1 MVTTVS
7 PIRPPSPKGHFI
19 RGHLPELRRDWIG
32 FLTACA
38 RDYGGV
44 VLLRFGNRTVYFVAA
59 PDAIETVLVTKSR
72 DVIKNFALRKSRTVL
87 GNGLLTSEGDFW
99 RRQRRLMQPAFH
111 RQRIAG
117 YGTRIV
123 EMTEQMLESW
133 KHGQVRDI
141 HADMMELTLYI
152 ISKTVF
158 DVDVR
163 GMANT
168 IDAALSVLMDD
179 FTQRLSSPIL
189 FLVPSSVPLPA
200 NLRVRAAVQQLD
212 TLIYRIINERRT
224 SGEDRGDLLSM
235 LLHAQDEDDGSQ
247 MSDTQLRDEVFTLM
261 LAGHETTAL
270 ALSWAWYL
278 LAQNPVAETRL
289 HEELQSVLNDRVP
302 TMDDLPHLHYT
313 EMVILETMRLYPP
326 SWLIGREAMEP
337 FTLGDYDVPVG
348 TTLFMSQWVTHRNP
362 QYFEQPEAF
371 RPERWADGLAKRIP
385 KYAYFPFGGGPR
397 LCIGNHFAMME
408 ATLALAT
415 IAQRFQFRLVEG
427 YPIVVQPSF
436 TLRPQFGVQVHVH
449 ARDT

>member
-1 MVTTVS
+1 M
-7 PIRPPSPKGHFI
+7 
-19 RGHLPELRRDWIG
+19 LR
-32 FLTACA
+32 L
-38 RDYGGV
+38 
-44 VLLRFGNRTVYFVAA
+44 GNRVVYFVAD
-59 PDAIETVLVTKSR
+59 PDGIETVLVTKSR
-72 DVIKNFALRKSRTVL
+72 DVIKNFALRKSRSVL

-117 YGTRIV
+117 YGSRIV
-123 EMTEQMLESW
+123 EMTEQMLVSW

-141 HADMMELTLYI
+141 HADMMELTLNI

-158 DVDVR
+158 DVDVT
-163 GMANT
+163 GMAHT
-168 IDAALSVLMDD
+168 IDAALNVLMED

-189 FLVPSSVPLPA
+189 FLVPASAPLPA

-212 TLIYRIINERRT
+212 ALIYRIINERRL
-224 SGEDRGDLLSM
+224 SGEDHGDLLSM

-278 LAQNPVAETRL
+278 LAQNPVVEIRL
-289 HEELQSVLNDRVP
+289 YEELQHVLDGRIP
-302 TMDDLPHLHYT
+302 TMDDLPNLKYT
-313 EMVILETMRLYPP
+313 ETVILETMRLYPP
-326 SWLIGREAMEP
+326 SWLIGREALEP
-337 FTLGDYDVPVG
+337 FMLGSYDVPMG

-362 QYFEQPEAF
+362 QYFEQPKEF

-408 ATLALAT
+408 AILALAT

-427 YPIVVQPSF
+427 YPIALQPSF

-449 ARDT
+449 ARDTKPSKL

>member
-7 PIRPPSPKGHFI
+7 PIHPPGPKGHFL
-19 RGHLPELRRDWIG
+19 RGNLPELRRDWIG

-44 VLLRFGNRTVYFVAA
+44 VSLRMGGRTVYFVAD

-117 YGTRIV
+117 YGSRIV

-141 HADMMELTLYI
+141 HADMMELTLHI

-158 DVDVR
+158 DVDVT

-168 IDAALSVLMDD
+168 VDAALSVLMDD

-270 ALSWAWYL
+270 ALSWA
-278 LAQNPVAETRL
+278 
-289 HEELQSVLNDRVP
+289 
-302 TMDDLPHLHYT
+302 
-313 EMVILETMRLYPP
+313 
-326 SWLIGREAMEP
+326 
-337 FTLGDYDVPVG
+337 
-348 TTLFMSQWVTHRNP
+348 
-362 QYFEQPEAF
+362 
-371 RPERWADGLAKRIP
+371 
-385 KYAYFPFGGGPR
+385 
-397 LCIGNHFAMME
+397 
-408 ATLALAT
+408 
-415 IAQRFQFRLVEG
+415 
-427 YPIVVQPSF
+427 
-436 TLRPQFGVQVHVH
+436 
-449 ARDT
+449 